1 MPRLSLPSP
10 AIVVAGLALVLALA
24 GSSVAA
30 PIRAGAS
37 ALVTGKQIKNGT
49 LTGSDVRNGSLT
61 ARDFKAGALPAG
73 PTGPTGA
80 SGLAGKDGA
89 PGTNGAA
96 GKDGAP
102 GLVRAYAAI
111 NGIDHEFRAGTS
123 HSGVV
128 GVRNIGDGV
137 HCIALAPGI
146 DPATAVPS
154 VTVDTPGNLPQ
165 GNDAE
170 SPHAMVD
177 RAIACDADE
186 IGVRTMILFFTNGV
200 LDVDASIDLDF
211 TILVP

>member
-1 MPRLSLPSP
+1 M
-10 AIVVAGLALVLALA
+10 VVASLALVMALA

-30 PIRAGAS
+30 PIRAAAS

-49 LTGSDVRNGSLT
+49 VTGSDVRDRSLT

-73 PTGPTGA
+73 PTGPAGA
-80 SGLAGKDGA
+80 SGVPGRDGVSGKDGA
-89 PGTNGAA
+89 PGKDGAA

-146 DPATAVPS
+146 DPATAAPS
-154 VTVDTPGNLPQ
+154 VTVDTPGSLPQ

-177 RAIACDADE
+177 RGIACDADE